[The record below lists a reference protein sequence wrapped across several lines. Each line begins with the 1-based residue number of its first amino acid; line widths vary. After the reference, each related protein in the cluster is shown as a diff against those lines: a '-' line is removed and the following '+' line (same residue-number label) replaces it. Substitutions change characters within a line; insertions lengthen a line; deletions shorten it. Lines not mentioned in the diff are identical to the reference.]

1 MVYCLAKNALKSILS
16 WNNKN
21 SNAFDG
27 MQNEAATKE
36 ISCAIISVH
45 LIIRVY
51 MCNYS
56 KGRFWDGPREFLSF
70 FKRVMDGTSS
80 FVT

>member
-1 MVYCLAKNALKSILS
+1 MVYCIEKKNALKSILS

-27 MQNEAATKE
+27 MQNGAATKE

-45 LIIRVY
+45 FIIRVY
-51 MCNYS
+51 MCKYS
-56 KGRFWDGPREFLSF
+56 KGGFWNGPREFF
-70 FKRVMDGTSS
+70 F
-80 FVT
+80 FF